1 MPVRGKVMED
11 DEEYSYTGYSAVTEK
26 RLRRASISADDEE
39 LAYTGYADAELAEE
53 EKEERTS
60 YGDFI
65 IEEISSEVNVPRVS
79 KITRIPQGVVKY
91 IFSALYL
98 VAGIL
103 CIVLT
108 DTVQYVLPYIV
119 GGAMCI
125 YGIGRFIIA
134 LVNKE
139 YRTVKTNQTAT
150 SLIIFALG
158 VMILIE
164 NDWALEF
171 ISIIWGVLGLFE
183 AAHAL
188 NHAFSKISAAE
199 SCISHIIKALVEG
212 VLAFMLLYE
221 PSHHISLHIM
231 VFGINLMIDAISM
244 LPWVKRHLSME

>member
-1 MPVRGKVMED
+1 MED
-11 DEEYSYTGYSAVTEK
+11 DEEYSYSAYSAGTAK
-26 RLRRASISADDEE
+26 RLRSGAIGGDEEE

-53 EKEERTS
+53 EEERVS

-65 IEEISSEVNVPRVS
+65 IEEFSSEVNVPRVS
-79 KITRIPQGVVKY
+79 KMMRLPRGLVTY
-91 IFSALYL
+91 LFSALYL
-98 VAGIL
+98 VVGIL
-103 CIVLT
+103 CVTLT

-119 GGAMCI
+119 GSAMCI
-125 YGIGRFIIA
+125 LGLGRFIAA

-150 SLIIFALG
+150 SLIIVAMG
-158 VMILIE
+158 VMILVE

-188 NHAFSKISAAE
+188 NHAFSKIAASE
-199 SCISHIIKALVEG
+199 RCISHIIKALVEG

-231 VFGINLMIDAISM
+231 VFGINLILDAVSM